1 VDFLKRKETVQTAWS
16 EKVKRQQRRVLG
28 SCVQLQLLQPNEREF
43 SVVKVVS
50 QLQAANKDPK
60 NGDTLLC

>member
-1 VDFLKRKETVQTAWS
+1 MQQKNSANSMERV
-16 EKVKRQQRRVLG
+16 KVKRQQRRVLG

-43 SVVKVVS
+43 SVVKVVG
-50 QLQAANKDPK
+50 QLQAAKKDPK

>member
-1 VDFLKRKETVQTAWS
+1 MERV
-16 EKVKRQQRRVLG
+16 KVKRQQRRVLG

-43 SVVKVVS
+43 SVVKVVG
-50 QLQAANKDPK
+50 QLQAAKKDPK